1 MINVLFLSIIIN
13 FNSVESRIIS
23 QKYYESLYE
32 LDFIVQL
39 KSDIDNIYIDHPDKE
54 ENDSLFEEALK
65 NLLID
70 NNIQTPDSA
79 CDSIRYIVDYLTLD
93 WQIDRG
99 TLFSSD
105 EFRWIIKTNV
115 QLELPSGRKYWITID
130 DRGQISQSE
139 AQMLG
144 IVGQE
149 KRNLFE
155 IFGIGL
161 FCAGIIYSF
170 YIIK

>member
-1 MINVLFLSIIIN
+1 MLYFLILLIS
-13 FNSVESRIIS
+13 FNSVERRIIS

-39 KSDIDNIYIDHPDKE
+39 KSDINNICIIHPDKE
-54 ENDSLFEEALK
+54 ENDSLFEQALT

-70 NNIQTPDSA
+70 NDIQTSDSA

-93 WQIDRG
+93 WHIVRG

-105 EFRWIIKTNV
+105 QYRWIIKTNV
-115 QLELPSGRKYWITID
+115 QLELPSGRKYWIFMD

-139 AQMLG
+139 AQMMG
-144 IVGQE
+144 IVAQE

-155 IFGIGL
+155 IFGISL